1 MQDWPRHYHFYCDVL
16 TAVFFQVALSP
27 STASTIRMA
36 SGFLWG
42 ESLAIFQAFWGDT
55 WYLWYYTVVHILL
68 IMVNVNGYDMV
79 FMMVN
84 NYLVG
89 GFNLPL
95 WKIMEFVSWDD
106 EIPNI
111 WKHNPN
117 VPNHQP
123 VPDFGAILELDPLSF
138 GQKSLQPS
146 VIYYPMA
153 SPINYSDA

>member
-1 MQDWPRHYHFYCDVL
+1 
-16 TAVFFQVALSP
+16 
-27 STASTIRMA
+27 
-36 SGFLWG
+36 
-42 ESLAIFQAFWGDT
+42 
-55 WYLWYYTVVHILL
+55 
-68 IMVNVNGYDMV
+68 
-79 FMMVN
+79 
-84 NYLVG
+84 
-89 GFNLPL
+89 
-95 WKIMEFVSWDD
+95 MEFVSWDD